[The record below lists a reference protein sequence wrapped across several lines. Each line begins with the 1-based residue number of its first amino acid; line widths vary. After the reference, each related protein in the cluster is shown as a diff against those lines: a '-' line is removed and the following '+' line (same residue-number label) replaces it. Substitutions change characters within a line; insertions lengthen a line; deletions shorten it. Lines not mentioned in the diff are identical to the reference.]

1 MIRLAICALL
11 WAGACATT
19 GSTAGQAAA
28 SCDDF
33 SSFARREDASPALED
48 ACARSVMSQLLSIR
62 EHRGAETVQQQ
73 LDAMAMAFSE
83 GEFSRLINE
92 TTADSNVRA
101 MAALAA
107 ATAATAR
114 SHQAHTGGEQEALK
128 AWQADAPRDDRAK
141 SLDASEIQ
149 SQIAQCES
157 LGPDSALACLSELHG
172 HVLAEGERAAVA
184 SAALA
189 VARAKVQAMQWVPPA
204 QQGLAL
210 GKLFNRL
217 QAMELNEPSVRA
229 ALEVSRVAVWPSILE
244 AEKAG
249 RVEQAAVLAEP
260 YGVLATAKGEP
271 ERLRDAAAKKQIGEA
286 ARAGHSAWAAA
297 FHRQLALRFGAFVKD
312 PAWAAANVSTWDTS
326 RFDCARPPGK
336 LPELKR
342 GMQARL
348 VARCTRLKR
357 ETQAA
362 PPASSD
368 PSMQTFDNERS
379 LEWEQIS
386 GTAFIT
392 CAGKLLSY
400 RFGLRELA
408 VDSGQTRSALRD
420 EVGPGIAGQ
429 SALSF
434 ELAKLVGRA
443 EPECTTARSQQVERD
458 CAAMGRDPFEL
469 EDQFTQHAL
478 AQRQWAACFTQWLD
492 ARLGIA
498 PPPLPQR

>member
-11 WAGACATT
+11 GAGACATT
-19 GSTAGQAAA
+19 GSTAAQAAA

-33 SSFARREDASPALED
+33 SSFARSDDASPALKD

-62 EHRGAETVQQQ
+62 EQRGAEAVQQQ

-114 SHQAHTGGEQEALK
+114 SQQAHTGGEQEALN
-128 AWQADAPRDDRAK
+128 AWQADAPRDERAR
-141 SLDASEIQ
+141 SLDAAEIQ
-149 SQIAQCES
+149 SQVAQCEP

-172 HVLAEGERAAVA
+172 RVLAEGERAAVS
-184 SAALA
+184 SAALT
-189 VARAKVQAMQWVPPA
+189 VARAKVQALQRVPPA
-204 QQGLAL
+204 QQGIAL
-210 GKLFNRL
+210 GKLITRL
-217 QAMELNEPSVRA
+217 QAMQLNEPSVRA
-229 ALEVSRVAVWPSILE
+229 ALEVSRAAVWPSILE
-244 AEKAG
+244 AESAG
-249 RVEQAAVLAEP
+249 RIEQAAVLAEP

-271 ERLRDAAAKKQIGEA
+271 ERLRDAAAKRQMGEA
-286 ARAGHSAWAAA
+286 VRAGPRTWASA
-297 FHRQLALRFGAFVKD
+297 FHRQLALRFGASVQD
-312 PAWAAANVSTWDTS
+312 PAWPAPAASAWDTS
-326 RFDCARPPGK
+326 RFECTRPAGK

-348 VARCTRLKR
+348 VARCTRSKR

-368 PSMQTFDNERS
+368 PSTQTFDNERS

-400 RFGLRELA
+400 RFSSRELA
-408 VDSGQTRSALRD
+408 FDSGQPHSALRN
-420 EVGPGIAGQ
+420 EGGLGMAGQ

-434 ELAKLVGRA
+434 ELAKLVAHA
-443 EPECTTARSQQVERD
+443 EPECATARLQQLERD
-458 CAAMGRDPFEL
+458 CAAMSRDPLEL
-469 EDQFTQHAL
+469 EDRFTQYAL
-478 AQRQWAACFTQWLD
+478 AQRQWPACFTQWLD